1 MNKKICIIGAGLGGL
16 AAGALLS
23 QKCGV
28 EIFEKENFLGGR
40 ACSLDGNKLTLEEYR
55 NILHRFETYIPFS
68 EPSLDKI
75 FDEKMLKGYRID
87 LGFHLLGGGPK
98 SIVGRALKKLG
109 EGTHISTSRLGFIG
123 KDIVFPYLSPID
135 KMKMTHY
142 ILRLLFARSSTL
154 ASLEKVPMTETI
166 KKYGKGKMR
175 LTLELMPRLITTVND
190 LSRISTGETFRSQ
203 RELLRG
209 EKAAGYPR
217 RGIGALAEN
226 FATTIKKHGG
236 KIFFGREVEEIVIDD
251 GIAKGIIIEGEM
263 KDFDMVISNLP
274 VQNIF
279 SIIKERNFPSK
290 WMKKIKGLE
299 GTGSLCAYYS
309 LKKIDH
315 NLVGKSFMFI
325 ERDVEGG
332 DAVGMIDFQLA
343 NSEVAPKNRYLIQA
357 YIICSPEEAKNEK
370 KVEILKSILDKW
382 MERIIPNFRT
392 AMEWAIYPTTWHLD
406 GVAKTIDNE
415 KPSCITPIK
424 NLYLVG
430 DCVKSTGVG
439 MNCAVDSAVKLFE
452 ILDERF

>member
-55 NILHRFETYIPFS
+55 NILNRFESAIPFS
-68 EPSLDKI
+68 EPGIDKI
-75 FDEKMLKGYRID
+75 FDEKMLEGYQID

-98 SIVGRALKKLG
+98 SIIGRALKKLG
-109 EGTHISTSRLGFIG
+109 EGADISTSRLGFIG

-135 KMKMTHY
+135 KMKMIHY
-142 ILRLLFARSSTL
+142 ILRLLFAGSSTL
-154 ASLEKVPMTETI
+154 EALEKIPMTETI
-166 KKYGKGKMR
+166 KKYGKGKMK

-190 LSRISTGETFRSQ
+190 LNRISTGETFRSQ
-203 RELLRG
+203 RELLHG

-226 FATTIKKHGG
+226 FANVVKKRGG
-236 KIFFGREVEEIVIDD
+236 KIHLGRKIEEIVIDD
-251 GIAKGIIIEGEM
+251 GIAKGIIIGEEM
-263 KDFDMVISNLP
+263 KEFDIVISNVP
-274 VQNIF
+274 VQNMF
-279 SIIKERNFPSK
+279 SIAPEKKFPSK

-309 LKKIDH
+309 LKKIDC

-325 ERDVEGG
+325 ERDIDIEGRN
-332 DAVGMIDFQLA
+332 AVGMIDFQLA

-370 KVEILKSILDKW
+370 KLEMLKNILDKW
-382 MERIIPNFRT
+382 LEKMIPNFEKS
-392 AMEWAIYPTTWHLD
+392 MEWAIYPTTWHLD

-430 DCVKSTGVG
+430 DCVASTCV
-439 MNCAVDSAVKLFE
+439 
-452 ILDERF
+452 

>member
-1 MNKKICIIGAGLGGL
+1 MRICIIGAGLGGL
-16 AAGALLS
+16 ASAALLV
-23 QKCGV
+23 KKGRV
-28 EIFEKENFLGGR
+28 EIYEKENLLGGR
-40 ACSLDGNKLTLEEYR
+40 ALSLDGKKLTLKEYR
-55 NILHRFETYIPFS
+55 NILNRFESAIPFS
-68 EPSLDKI
+68 EPGIDKI
-75 FDEKMLKGYRID
+75 FDEKMLKGYQID

-98 SIVGRALKKLG
+98 SIIGRALKKLG
-109 EGTHISTSRLGFIG
+109 EGADISTSRLGFIG

-135 KMKMTHY
+135 KMKMIHY
-142 ILRLLFARSSTL
+142 ILRLLFAGSSTL
-154 ASLEKVPMTETI
+154 EALEKIPMTETI
-166 KKYGKGKMR
+166 KKYGKGKMK

-190 LSRISTGETFRSQ
+190 LNRISTGDTFRSQ
-203 RELLRG
+203 RELLHG

-226 FATTIKKHGG
+226 FANVVKKRGG
-236 KIFFGREVEEIVIDD
+236 KIHLGRKIEEIVIDD
-251 GIAKGIIIEGEM
+251 GIAKGIIIGEEM
-263 KDFDMVISNLP
+263 KEFDIVISNVP
-274 VQNIF
+274 VQNMF
-279 SIIKERNFPSK
+279 SIAPEKKFPSK
-290 WMKKIKGLE
+290 WMKKVKGLE

-309 LKKIDH
+309 LKKIDY

-332 DAVGMIDFQLA
+332 DVVGMIDFQLA

-370 KVEILKSILDKW
+370 KLEMLKNILDKW
-382 MERIIPNFRT
+382 LEKMIPNFEKS
-392 AMEWAIYPTTWHLD
+392 MEWAIYPTTWHLD

-430 DCVKSTGVG
+430 DCVASTGVG

-452 ILDERF
+452 ILNKK